1 MKIAGNFAGILLGLV
16 FVVFGL
22 NYFLRF
28 IPIPPPPEGSPAAQ
42 FMGAIYAS
50 GFLAFVKVLEITGG
64 ILTAIPRTRPLGLL
78 ILVPIIVNIVAFH
91 VFLARGGVFDPPV
104 LVSAIAALFLIWV
117 HRRGVIAL
125 VTDRGA

>member
-1 MKIAGNFAGILLGLV
+1 MKIAGNIAGILLGLV

-117 HRRGVIAL
+117 HRRGVVAL